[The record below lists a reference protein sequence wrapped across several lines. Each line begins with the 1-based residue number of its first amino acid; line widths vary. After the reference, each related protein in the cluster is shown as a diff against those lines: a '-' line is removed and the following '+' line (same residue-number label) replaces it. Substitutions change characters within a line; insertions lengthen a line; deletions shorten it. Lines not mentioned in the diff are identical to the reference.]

1 MKKCITILF
10 VSFVFAVSVSAQI
23 GNVVIP
29 DGHAVGIEKML
40 LSVDGKYLYSANNQK
55 IIMWDAKQHIQ
66 LYSFS
71 LAVDMSMT
79 EALSSFILSNDGNY
93 VAATGAFGIKCFSTV
108 TGKSVFNTDGLHYS
122 ATFSPDSKKI
132 YFTGEMQ
139 DPITYNRQ
147 VGILSVDLISLV
159 STPVLICAG
168 GNCNYREFGALK
180 NGLVMLKHST
190 GWQIADLDAKK
201 IIFTSDVDTKTTLFG
216 DVKEKTF
223 IPLANTDFIIASEH
237 KKGEFNAQ
245 LNFYN
250 ALSGKKIFSKQ
261 IGTNWKIIPGTEGN
275 SFLLDAGSFSDELEL
290 LDAKNGGSAIK
301 KFNKSALG
309 LLEGENLTSGIV
321 HAKNKNIFFNTDG
334 NVKEIDV
341 QSLKT
346 TTSFKREIAGLPISA
361 NYEHNEQNQQLRVIT
376 DYSNYISI
384 DLKRMKVENNVLLT
398 NTGKNYTEINF
409 SNTGDTLSVNEDGK
423 GFFYIIKNG
432 KKTAIS
438 PTMFGEVTFESEP
451 RPNLFFGK
459 EGKYAYAIKNE
470 YINRGDAQTVYQI
483 NIATNIPKKIAAFQ
497 HNLEIDIQQDIIT
510 GYDKTATSFVLKCWQ
525 LSTGKQIFTKIIP
538 RISQEPKLLGAR
550 VFDGQTKI
558 ALLSQGYLRVFN
570 MADGK
575 QLSAT
580 DERLLSS
587 DNKFI
592 INHRASLITEIN
604 NNGMLVFK
612 DSTLN
617 RRNLIQAHDGNI
629 NKAYYSV
636 NDDLIYTAGS
646 DNTIK
651 IFRTYTGKLI
661 GTLYIFKDSKDFVFI
676 DPTGRFDGTPEGI
689 KKLYYVKDRKVIT
702 LDKIYEK
709 FYTPNLYQRL
719 LNGEVFDPINII
731 IKGTPKVKIA
741 YAEATR
747 NLDVEEDTP
756 TYQNKTGFA
765 EIVVSA
771 VTDDDAIDEIRLFH
785 NGKIVTLT
793 SRNLIV
799 ANNDGG
805 SETKKYQ
812 LALLPGNN
820 SIRAIALNTQRTE
833 SNADEIVVNYSTV
846 ANNNTPVVTKPVS
859 NNGAVVSLIN
869 KDATLH
875 LIVVGINEYQNK
887 TMSLNYAIADATSFK
902 EELEK
907 DAKTILT
914 NIKTYFVTNSTAD
927 KTGIIN
933 AFKQVQQNAKPQD
946 VFVFYY
952 AGHGVIGKD
961 KEFYLVPTDV
971 SDLKNV
977 QGELEQKGIASKLLQ
992 QYAIDIQAQKQL
1004 FILDACQSAGAFEK
1018 LLSNDGD
1025 QQKSLAVVARST
1037 GTHWMAASG
1046 AMQYANEFSS
1056 LGHGVFT
1063 YVLLQALK
1071 GEAANNKMIT
1081 VNGLKNFL
1089 QEQVPLLMKKYNGA
1103 AQYPASYGFGNDF
1116 PVEVIK

>member
-1 MKKCITILF
+1 MRKYSLLLLGAILF
-10 VSFVFAVSVSAQI
+10 TTSASAQI
-23 GNVVIP
+23 GNIVIP

-40 LSVDGKYLYSANNQK
+40 LSADGRYLYTANNQK
-55 IIMWDAKQHIQ
+55 IIMWDVKQHIQ

-71 LAVDMSMT
+71 LAVDMSVT
-79 EALSSFILSNDGNY
+79 EALQSFILSNDGNY
-93 VAATGAFGIKCFSTV
+93 VAATGGFGVKCFSTV
-108 TGKSVFNTDGLHYS
+108 TGKSVINIDGLHYS
-122 ATFSPDSKKI
+122 ATFSADSKKI

-139 DPITYNRQ
+139 DPKNYNRLE
-147 VGILSVDLISLV
+147 GILSVDLISLE
-159 STPVLICAG
+159 SKPVFICTTG
-168 GNCNYREFGALK
+168 GNCNYYEFSALK

-190 GWQIADLDAKK
+190 GWQIADLDDKK
-201 IIFTSDVDTKTTLFG
+201 ILFTADVDTKTTLFG
-216 DVKEKTF
+216 DARVKIF
-223 IPLANTDFIIASEH
+223 SAVPNTGLIAASEH
-237 KKGEFNAQ
+237 KKGELYAQ
-245 LNFYN
+245 LIFYD
-250 ALSGKKIFSKQ
+250 AFSGKKVFSKQ
-261 IGTNWKIIPGTEGN
+261 IGVEWKVLPAMEGIAVLLNAGT
-275 SFLLDAGSFSDELEL
+275 FTDELEL
-290 LDAKNGGSAIK
+290 IDVKNGGSTIK
-301 KFNKSALG
+301 KINKKALN
-309 LLEGENLTSGIV
+309 LLEGENLTSGIFYS
-321 HAKNKNIFFNTDG
+321 KNKNLYFNTNG

-346 TTSFKREIAGLPISA
+346 ATNFKREIAGFPIST
-361 NYEHNEQNQQLRVIT
+361 NYEHNEQNQQLRMVT
-376 DYSNYISI
+376 DYTNYLSI
-384 DLKRMKVENNVLLT
+384 DLKRMVVEKNVLLT
-398 NTGKNYTEINF
+398 NTGNTNTEINF
-409 SNTGDTLSVNEDGK
+409 STTGDTISVNEYDK
-423 GFFYIIKNG
+423 GFFYSMKNG
-432 KKTAIS
+432 KKIPIS
-438 PTMFGEVTFESEP
+438 PTMFGTGTFESEP

-459 EGKYAYAIKNE
+459 EGKYAYAIKNI
-470 YINRGDAQTVYQI
+470 YANRGDAQTVYQI
-483 NIATNIPKKIAAFQ
+483 NITTNISKKIAEFQ
-497 HNLEIDIQQDIIT
+497 HNLNIDIQQDIIA
-510 GYDKTATSFVLKCWQ
+510 GYDKTPTSFIVKCWQ
-525 LSTGKQIFTKIIP
+525 LSTGKQIFNKIIP
-538 RISQEPKLLGAR
+538 RKEGDVKITGAR
-550 VFDGQTKI
+550 VFDAQSKI
-558 ALLSQGYLRVFN
+558 ALLSIYNLQVFN

-575 QLSAT
+575 LLKSSR
-580 DERLLSS
+580 EFLLSS

-592 INHRASLITEIN
+592 INHHANLVTEIN
-604 NNGMLVFK
+604 KNGILSLQ
-612 DSTLN
+612 DSALN
-617 RRNLIQAHDGNI
+617 KRNLIQAHDGSI
-629 NKAYYSV
+629 NKAYYSS

-651 IFRTYTGKLI
+651 IFRTATGKII
-661 GTLYIFKDSKDFVFI
+661 GTLYIFKDSKDYVFI

-689 KKLYYVKDRKVIT
+689 KKLYYVKDRKVVT

-719 LNGEVFDPINII
+719 LNGEIFDPINII

-747 NLDVEEDTP
+747 NLDVEEDVP

-765 EIVVSA
+765 DIVVSA
-771 VTDDDAIDEIRLFH
+771 TTEDDAIDEIRLFH

-793 SRNLIV
+793 TRNLIV
-799 ANNDGG
+799 ADNEGG
-805 SETKKYQ
+805 SQTKKYQ

-820 SIRAIALNTQRTE
+820 NIRAIALNTQRTE
-833 SNADEIVVNYSTV
+833 SNADEIVVNYSV
-846 ANNNTPVVTKPVS
+846 AANNAPVIVKPV
-859 NNGAVVSLIN
+859 NNNAATVSTIH

-887 TMSLNYAIADATSFK
+887 TMSLNYAMADASSFK

-907 DAKTILT
+907 DARTILA

-927 KTGIIN
+927 KTGITN
-933 AFKQVQQNAKPQD
+933 ALKLVQQNAKAQD
-946 VFVFYY
+946 VFIFYY

-977 QGELEQKGIASKLLQ
+977 QAELEQKGIASKLLQ

-1081 VNGLKNFL
+1081 VNGLKKFL
-1089 QEQVPLLMKKYNGA
+1089 QTQVPLLMKKFNGA
-1103 AQYPASYGFGNDF
+1103 AQYPASYGMGNDF
-1116 PVEVIK
+1116 PVELMK

>member
-1 MKKCITILF
+1 MKKCIAILF
-10 VSFVFAVSVSAQI
+10 TCFLFATSVSAQI
-23 GNVVIP
+23 GNIVIP

-40 LSVDGKYLYSANNQK
+40 LSADGRYLFTANNQK
-55 IIMWDAKQHIQ
+55 IIMWDVKQHIQ

-71 LAVDMSMT
+71 LAVDMSVT
-79 EALSSFILSNDGNY
+79 EALGSFILSNDGNY

-108 TGKSVFNTDGLHYS
+108 TGKPVFNTDGLHYA
-122 ATFSPDSKKI
+122 ATFSADSKKI

-139 DPITYNRQ
+139 DPKTYNRLE
-147 VGILSVDLISLV
+147 GILAVDLISLV
-159 STPVLICAG
+159 STPLFICTAG
-168 GNCNYREFGALK
+168 GNCNYYEFGALK
-180 NGLVMLKHST
+180 NGLVMLKHPT

-216 DVKEKTF
+216 DVKEKVFTT
-223 IPLANTDFIIASEH
+223 IPNSDFIIASEQ
-237 KKGEFNAQ
+237 KKGEYYAQ

-250 ALSGKKIFSKQ
+250 ALSGKIIFSKQ
-261 IGTNWKIIPGTEGN
+261 IGREWKVLPAMEGDN
-275 SFLLDAGSFSDELEL
+275 ILLDAGNSVDELEL
-290 LDAKNGGSAIK
+290 INIKNDGTVIK
-301 KFNKSALG
+301 KINKKALG

-321 HAKNKNIFFNTDG
+321 YAKNKNIFFNTDG
-334 NVKEIDV
+334 NVKEMDV

-346 TTSFKREIAGLPISA
+346 TTGFKREIAGFPIST
-361 NYEHNEQNQQLRVIT
+361 NYQHNEQNQQLRVIT
-376 DYSNYISI
+376 DYANYLSI
-384 DLKRMKVENNVLLT
+384 DLKRMVVEKNFLLT
-398 NTGKNYTEINF
+398 NTGKTYTEINF

-423 GFFYIIKNG
+423 GFFYAIKNG
-432 KKTAIS
+432 KKTPIS
-438 PTMFGEVTFESEP
+438 PTMFGEVTFESDP

-459 EGKYAYAIKNE
+459 EGKFAYAIKNV
-470 YINRGDAQTVYQI
+470 YTNRADAQTVYQI
-483 NIATNIPKKIAAFQ
+483 NIATNIPKKIADFQ
-497 HNLEIDIQQDIIT
+497 HNLEIDVQQDIIA
-510 GYDKTATSFVLKCWQ
+510 GYDKTPTSFIVKCWQ
-525 LSTGKQIFTKIIP
+525 LSTGKQIFTKTIP
-538 RISQEPKLLGAR
+538 RKPEESKLIGAR
-550 VFDGQTKI
+550 VFDAQSKI
-558 ALLSQGYLRVFN
+558 AVLSQGFLKVFN

-575 QLSAT
+575 QLSASAET
-580 DERLLSS
+580 LLSS
-587 DNKFI
+587 DDKFI
-592 INHRASLITEIN
+592 INHRASLVTEIN
-604 NNGMLVFK
+604 KNGKLALN
-612 DSTLN
+612 DSLLN
-617 RRNLIQAHDGNI
+617 TRNVIQAHDGSI
-629 NKAYYSV
+629 NKAYYSA

-651 IFRTYTGKLI
+651 VFKTATGKLI
-661 GTLYIFKDSKDFVFI
+661 GTLYIFKDSKDYVFI

-689 KKLYYVKDRKVIT
+689 KKLYYVKERKIIA

-709 FYTPNLYQRL
+709 FYTPGLYQRL

-747 NLDVEEDTP
+747 NLDVEDDVP

-771 VTDDDAIDEIRLFH
+771 TTDDDAIDEIRLFH

-799 ANNDGG
+799 ANNEGG

-833 SNADEIVVNYSTV
+833 SNADEIVVNYST
-846 ANNNTPVVTKPVS
+846 AANNTPVVIKPV
-859 NNGAVVSLIN
+859 NNSGAVVSLIN

-887 TMSLNYAIADATSFK
+887 TMSLNYAMADATSFK

-907 DAKTILT
+907 DVKTVLADV
-914 NIKTYFVTNSTAD
+914 KTYFVTNSTAD

-946 VFVFYY
+946 VFIFYY
-952 AGHGVIGKD
+952 AGHGVIGNN

-977 QGELEQKGIASKLLQ
+977 QNELEQKGIASKLLQ

-1046 AMQYANEFSS
+1046 AQQFANEFSS

-1071 GEAANNKMIT
+1071 GGAAKSKLIT
-1081 VNGLKNFL
+1081 VNGLKDFL
-1089 QEQVPLLMKKYNGA
+1089 QTGVPELMKKYNGA
-1103 AQYPASYGFGNDF
+1103 AQYPASYGLGNDF